1 MMGLQ
6 DASRFVEYMPDDQLA
21 KEVQAQTIVPSYV
34 ALAEVA
40 RRNDM
45 RNSQQNPPQPT
56 VAESEVSQLMGSAGI
71 SSNQPLSSPMGESPV
86 GGDVP
91 ASSGLE
97 GMQMMAEGGITG
109 YNEGGRSFMEKALD
123 FRDPDGTIN
132 WTKSIG
138 TGLTALSLL
147 SPVGLGARGIYGA
160 VRYGLPALFKKGASL
175 YNRKISE
182 PIGIAAFKAM
192 SPKMRADYL
201 KRMTGEGGKFAG
213 KKSVP
218 TSVLGNIVQ
227 KRAGLA
233 GGLGATAYASGLE
246 DGDINQME
254 GMDATGNVG
263 EQSAGLSGDNVS
275 GTDEASM
282 PSLLMAQLGFGLMGA
297 RNTTEL
303 AKNIN
308 SAISEYSARERQ
320 EKIDKSEAEERKART
335 AYYQAQAEG
344 NTEQS
349 IINEVNAINK
359 ALESGAMV
367 ESPELKMHIAS
378 LLEQLSLMR
387 GDLGMGAKNKKNPVE
402 EARVG

>member
-21 KEVQAQTIVPSYV
+21 REVQAQTIVPSYV

-56 VAESEVSQLMGSAGI
+56 VAESEVSQLMGSAGM

-86 GGDVP
+86 GGGVP
-91 ASSGLE
+91 ASGLR
-97 GMQMMAEGGITG
+97 MMAEGGLTG

-123 FRDPDGTIN
+123 FRDPDGTVN
-132 WTKSIG
+132 WTKLAG
-138 TGLTALSLL
+138 TGLTAASLF
-147 SPVGLGARGIYGA
+147 SPLGLGARGVLGLA
-160 VRYGLPALFKKGASL
+160 KGLPSLFRKGASL
-175 YNRKISE
+175 YNRKISA
-182 PIGIAAFKAM
+182 PIGTAAFKAM
-192 SPKMRADYL
+192 SPKMRSEYM
-201 KRMTGEGGKFAG
+201 KRMTAEGAKFAG

-218 TSVLGNIVQ
+218 LSVLGNIVQ

-233 GGLGATAYASGLE
+233 GGLGALAYASGLE
-246 DGDINQME
+246 DGDINEME
-254 GMDATGNVG
+254 GMDDTAGDAG
-263 EQSAGLSGDNVS
+263 KQPAGLSGNNVS

-282 PSLLMAQLGFGLMGA
+282 PALLMAQLGFGLMGA
-297 RNTTEL
+297 SNAKEL
-303 AKNIN
+303 AQNIN

-367 ESPELKMHIAS
+367 ESPELKAHIAG

-387 GDLGMGAKNKKNPVE
+387 GDIGMLAKNKKNPVE
-402 EARVG
+402 ENRVG

>member
-21 KEVQAQTIVPSYV
+21 REVQAQTIVPSYV

-56 VAESEVSQLMGSAGI
+56 VAESEVSQLMGSAGM

-86 GGDVP
+86 GGGVP
-91 ASSGLE
+91 ASGLR
-97 GMQMMAEGGITG
+97 MMAEGGLTG

-123 FRDPDGTIN
+123 FRDPDGTVN
-132 WTKSIG
+132 WTKVAG
-138 TGLTALSLL
+138 TGLTAATLFN
-147 SPVGLGARGIYGA
+147 PVGLGARGIYGTL
-160 VRYGLPALFKKGASL
+160 RYGLPALFKKGASL

-182 PIGIAAFKAM
+182 PIGNAAFRAM
-192 SPKMRADYL
+192 SPKMRTEYL
-201 KRMTGEGGKFAG
+201 KRMTAKGAKFAG
-213 KKSVP
+213 EKSVP
-218 TSVLGNIVQ
+218 SSVLGNIIQ

-233 GGLGATAYASGLE
+233 GGLGSLAYASGLE
-246 DGDINQME
+246 DGDINEME
-254 GMDATGNVG
+254 GMDDTAGDAG
-263 EQSAGLSGDNVS
+263 KQPAGLSGNNVS

-282 PSLLMAQLGFGLMGA
+282 PALLMAQLGFGLMGA
-297 RNTTEL
+297 SNAKEL
-303 AKNIN
+303 AQNIN

-367 ESPELKMHIAS
+367 ESPELKAHIAG

-387 GDLGMGAKNKKNPVE
+387 GDIGMLAKNKKNPVE
-402 EARVG
+402 ENRVG